1 MRASSPSSSRDSR
14 GSSLDE
20 DMREGSR
27 DSLDAHRP
35 ALVKARLVDHIIRDI
50 RTEAADAL
58 DDDALD
64 ARARETCERFA
75 RAFTDARAT
84 RESGLGARERRETKI
99 RAGRCLTAA
108 TRRRGA
114 SAEFATLADL
124 ARFVAMG
131 DEGEASSL
139 SERVLRRGMRG
150 MLAKAHAE
158 GRAVSSGAVACEDAF
173 DLAVT
178 SRGFF
183 RENWGVVVE
192 EAMPRA
198 VREVRRRFGLD
209 RAREDVREETGR
221 ETRDD
226 ALDAWLFAAR
236 DRGEDSDSVSVSSA
250 DEEEDEDEDKDER
263 RLYSSSSFVA
273 RARRGSIST
282 MDEDKDE
289 DEDEDEDERKRFI
302 RVEGAEIR
310 HVERDHEYVVREIAA
325 MRGESTAEIAER
337 IRANVERTEGAKT
350 SVEARRARLL
360 QSLLAKYTRV
370 ESSRN
375 SHTGAHAR
383 DMTSNNPKH
392 AFFAGTETRTR
403 IVTRNKNLEF
413 RSVKAH
419 VDRRKNE
426 IAARETRRAMLF
438 GK

>member
-1 MRASSPSSSRDSR
+1 MRASSSSSSRDSR
-14 GSSLDE
+14 ASSLDE
-20 DMREGSR
+20 EMRDVSR
-27 DSLDAHRP
+27 DFLDVHRP
-35 ALVKARLVDHIIRDI
+35 ALVKARLVDHIIREI
-50 RTEAADAL
+50 RTEAADAS

-114 SAEFATLADL
+114 SSEFATLADL

-131 DEGEASSL
+131 DEGDASSL
-139 SERVLRRGMRG
+139 SERALRRGMRG

-158 GRAVSSGAVACEDAF
+158 GRAVASGAVACEDAF

-198 VREVRRRFGLD
+198 VRAVRRRFGLD
-209 RAREDVREETGR
+209 RAREGVREETGR

-236 DRGEDSDSVSVSSA
+236 DRGEDSDSDSVSSA
-250 DEEEDEDEDKDER
+250 DEDEDEDEDER

-282 MDEDKDE
+282 MDDDE

-337 IRANVERTEGAKT
+337 IKANVERTEGAKT

-419 VDRRKNE
+419 IDRRKNE

>member
-1 MRASSPSSSRDSR
+1 M
-14 GSSLDE
+14 
-20 DMREGSR
+20 
-27 DSLDAHRP
+27 
-35 ALVKARLVDHIIRDI
+35 AR
-50 RTEAADAL
+50 
-58 DDDALD
+58 
-64 ARARETCERFA
+64 
-75 RAFTDARAT
+75 
-84 RESGLGARERRETKI
+84 
-99 RAGRCLTAA
+99 
-108 TRRRGA
+108 
-114 SAEFATLADL
+114 
-124 ARFVAMG
+124 
-131 DEGEASSL
+131 
-139 SERVLRRGMRG
+139 
-150 MLAKAHAE
+150 AHAE
-158 GRAVSSGAVACEDAF
+158 GRAAASGAVACEDAF

-209 RAREDVREETGR
+209 RAREGAREETGR

-236 DRGEDSDSVSVSSA
+236 DRDEDSDSVSVSSA
-250 DEEEDEDEDKDER
+250 DEEEDENEDER

-282 MDEDKDE
+282 M
-289 DEDEDEDERKRFI
+289 DEDEDERKRFI

-403 IVTRNKNLEF
+403 IVTRNKDLEF

>member
-1 MRASSPSSSRDSR
+1 MRASSSSSSSGDSR
-14 GSSLDE
+14 AASHDE
-20 DMREGSR
+20 DARDRAR

-35 ALVKARLVDHIIRDI
+35 ALVKARLVDHIIRAI

-64 ARARETCERFA
+64 ARTRETCERFA

-108 TRRRGA
+108 TRRVGA

-139 SERVLRRGMRG
+139 SERALRRGMRG
-150 MLAKAHAE
+150 MLARAHAE
-158 GRAVSSGAVACEDAF
+158 GRAAASGAVACEDAF

-250 DEEEDEDEDKDER
+250 DEEEDEDEDEEER

-282 MDEDKDE
+282 MDEDE
-289 DEDEDEDERKRFI
+289 DEDED
-302 RVEGAEIR
+302 AEIR

>member
-1 MRASSPSSSRDSR
+1 MRASSSSSSRDSR

-20 DMREGSR
+20 DTRASSR

-35 ALVKARLVDHIIRDI
+35 ALVKARLVDHIIRAI
-50 RTEAADAL
+50 RTETADAL

-108 TRRRGA
+108 TRRVGA

-236 DRGEDSDSVSVSSA
+236 DRDEDSDSVSVSSA
-250 DEEEDEDEDKDER
+250 DEEEDENEDER

>member
-250 DEEEDEDEDKDER
+250 DEEEDENEDER

>member
-1 MRASSPSSSRDSR
+1 
-14 GSSLDE
+14 
-20 DMREGSR
+20 MREGSR

-209 RAREDVREETGR
+209 RAREGVREETGR

-250 DEEEDEDEDKDER
+250 DEDEDER

-282 MDEDKDE
+282 M

>member
-1 MRASSPSSSRDSR
+1 MRASSSSSSSGDSR
-14 GSSLDE
+14 ASSHDE
-20 DMREGSR
+20 DARDRAR

-35 ALVKARLVDHIIRDI
+35 ALVKARLVDHIIRAI
-50 RTEAADAL
+50 RTETADAL

-108 TRRRGA
+108 TRRVGA

-139 SERVLRRGMRG
+139 SERALRRGMRG
-150 MLAKAHAE
+150 MLARAHAE
-158 GRAVSSGAVACEDAF
+158 GRAAASGAVACEDAF

-209 RAREDVREETGR
+209 RAREGAREETGR

-236 DRGEDSDSVSVSSA
+236 DRDEDSDSVSVSSA
-250 DEEEDEDEDKDER
+250 DEEEDENEDER

-282 MDEDKDE
+282 M
-289 DEDEDEDERKRFI
+289 DEDEDERKRFI

-403 IVTRNKNLEF
+403 IVTRNKDLEF